1 MAKFTQSLEA
11 MTSNLH
17 LWDVEHTQTAI
28 KECKVIE
35 YHPLASIHSSDTI
48 TFRIPEQENLWLDYV
63 ELYTDLKFKP
73 DLNHGDQ
80 VSVVSNLAN
89 SLFKNV
95 SVSVNGIDFMQS
107 FDNAYNIST
116 WFNTALNT
124 DPNREKELL
133 WNEGFLM
140 DDART
145 KEHSESLVVF
155 HRDAVAAVPAVAAV
169 QADPANGVEAVAA
182 VPGVAA
188 IPEQHMYNPSLARR
202 QKIVFHEWVF
212 ISKLQCTLFQEN
224 KLLPDNLAIDI
235 KLVKSTRGFPMLC
248 SNDKEN
254 YIDITGMKLRAHYKV
269 LTEPAY
275 KSVQAR
281 LSREAALYR
290 VDEPKVT
297 FHNVPVGVRTVTF
310 NNLITGVLPKLF
322 VCAINHRSA
331 YANNKERNPY
341 TFLYMSKIQAWI
353 NGRPHFDTPVENQTT
368 RYLAFQDELGIQ
380 SSGANLIAPELFDA
394 HMCIPF
400 NLNADKN
407 LRHHLNLMKHGNI
420 RLEIQLLRDSIED
433 LVLVVYALYDKVFE
447 INKDRQVRFL

>member
-133 WNEGFLM
+133 WNEGF
-140 DDART
+140 
-145 KEHSESLVVF
+145 
-155 HRDAVAAVPAVAAV
+155 
-169 QADPANGVEAVAA
+169 
-182 VPGVAA
+182 
-188 IPEQHMYNPSLARR
+188 
-202 QKIVFHEWVF
+202 
-212 ISKLQCTLFQEN
+212 
-224 KLLPDNLAIDI
+224 
-235 KLVKSTRGFPMLC
+235 
-248 SNDKEN
+248 
-254 YIDITGMKLRAHYKV
+254 
-269 LTEPAY
+269 
-275 KSVQAR
+275 
-281 LSREAALYR
+281 
-290 VDEPKVT
+290 
-297 FHNVPVGVRTVTF
+297 
-310 NNLITGVLPKLF
+310 
-322 VCAINHRSA
+322 
-331 YANNKERNPY
+331 
-341 TFLYMSKIQAWI
+341 
-353 NGRPHFDTPVENQTT
+353 
-368 RYLAFQDELGIQ
+368 
-380 SSGANLIAPELFDA
+380 
-394 HMCIPF
+394 
-400 NLNADKN
+400 
-407 LRHHLNLMKHGNI
+407 
-420 RLEIQLLRDSIED
+420 
-433 LVLVVYALYDKVFE
+433 
-447 INKDRQVRFL
+447 